1 VADSDSLLWTQLSW
15 INQAHSW
22 IDRELHQ
29 LNIQRLGAI
38 KQPHI
43 RPWSTVFRIPT
54 NIGNIYFKAVVSGLA
69 YESTLTQSL
78 AQRYSHCL
86 PAVLSIDAE
95 QGWLLMADGGIRLR
109 ENLKNESDIQHW
121 LNLLPIYVKLQQ
133 DAAQHLQEFLEL
145 GVPDRR
151 LATLPTNFQQLLA
164 NTEILAIDQPGGLSL
179 IEYQCLQDS
188 NDAVAQLCSEL
199 AKFGI
204 PETINHGDLHDGNV
218 FIGDESY
225 LFFDWGDSSI
235 SHPFFSLHSPC
246 KSLERT
252 LHLDKDSFWWQRLD
266 DCYLDSWA
274 AYETRTRLQ
283 KVLSIAQQLSP
294 ILAAGRWLPVLS
306 SMDKI
311 DRHKYIAAVPDL
323 LREFL
328 SAI

>member
-29 LNIQRLGAI
+29 LNIHRLGAI
-38 KQPHI
+38 EQPHI

-54 NIGNIYFKAVVSGLA
+54 NIGNIYFKAVVSRLA
-69 YESTLTQSL
+69 YESALTHVL
-78 AQRYSHCL
+78 AQRYPHYL
-86 PAVLSIDAE
+86 PAVLSINTE
-95 QGWLLMADGGIRLR
+95 QGWLLMADGGKRLR
-109 ENLKNESDIQHW
+109 ENLKNEADIQHW
-121 LNLLPIYVKLQQ
+121 LNLLPIYAKLQQ

-164 NTEILAIDQPGGLSL
+164 NTEILAIEQPGGLSL

-188 NDAVAQLCSEL
+188 NDVVTQLCSEL

-204 PETINHGDLHDGNV
+204 PETINHGDLHDGNI
-218 FIGDESY
+218 FIGDQSY

-235 SHPFFSLHSPC
+235 SHPFFSLHSPY
-246 KSLERT
+246 KSLENT
-252 LHLDKDSFWWQRLD
+252 LHLDEDSCWWQRLGN
-266 DCYLDSWA
+266 CYLDSWA
-274 AYETRTRLQ
+274 AYENRTRTQ
-283 KVLSIAQQLSP
+283 EVLSIAQQLSP
-294 ILAAGRWLPVLS
+294 ILAAWRWLPVLS
-306 SMDKI
+306 SMDEI
-311 DRHKYIAAVPDL
+311 DRNKYIEAVPDL

-328 SAI
+328 RKI